1 MVDLENGHAGEIA
14 VNSWH
19 TLERPPVGAALR
31 NALIDGEL
39 MFGHTFDDGDGEFTQ
54 RMLREVALLFQ
65 DIPNIEAPRIRLE
78 QDVQRG
84 FAGLRLRRE
93 TGIDVGHGQTRP
105 R

>member
-19 TLERPPVGAALR
+19 TLERPPVGAALCD
-31 NALIDGEL
+31 ALVDGEL
-39 MFGHTFDDGDGEFTQ
+39 VLGHTFDDGDGEFAQ
-54 RMLREVALLFQ
+54 RTFGQVALLFQ
-65 DIPNIEAPRIRLE
+65 HIANVEAPRVRLE
-78 QDVQRG
+78 QDVQCR

-93 TGIDVGHGQTRP
+93 AGIDVGHGQTRP